1 MELHQGGQSYRDI
14 ENHLFSLFNV
24 KISASS
30 IGRHLKN
37 CSSQK
42 AAEQKKTLSALQDII
57 DAPKPDGTEMYRVLC
72 HILFEG
78 IALFYERVKETEE
91 KTMPYSVHLETFR
104 GLDVLINMLEKL
116 YPNIANIAEAKQ
128 KDEQYST
135 LKKLTALQ
143 RQILSRMLQIS
154 EPMTT
159 RELKEFILSDIMKN
173 INEEIR
179 TSPEEKKK
187 ETK

>member
-1 MELHQGGQSYRDI
+1 MELHRGGQSYRDI

-57 DAPKPDGTEMYRVLC
+57 DAPKPDGVQMYRALC
-72 HILFEG
+72 HILCEG
-78 IALFYERVKETEE
+78 IALFYQRIKETGE

-154 EPMTT
+154 EPMTP

-173 INEEIR
+173 IDEEIR